1 MNRLRKLRSSAF
13 TLIELLVVIAIIAI
27 LAGMLLPAL
36 AKAKAKA
43 QRINCVNN
51 LKNIGLAFR
60 IFATDNEGKYPW
72 QVDPTQGG
80 ITPPLPTS
88 PNTANVTNNATFI
101 FSTISNE
108 LSTPKI
114 VVCPSDERP
123 TLRTNTW
130 AFVVNTGAAGAA
142 PGDKPKI
149 VSYFVGLSANEETPQ
164 SILSGDRNLT
174 NGTYNLDFKTAASYN
189 KTIKVLATD
198 ANQAARLNWGYTDR
212 IHQNAGNL
220 LLGDGSVQ
228 QVSSGRAREQVRDSL
243 QASGDSELLFPGL

>member
-1 MNRLRKLRSSAF
+1 
-13 TLIELLVVIAIIAI
+13 
-27 LAGMLLPAL
+27 
-36 AKAKAKA
+36 
-43 QRINCVNN
+43 
-51 LKNIGLAFR
+51 
-60 IFATDNEGKYPW
+60 
-72 QVDPTQGG
+72 
-80 ITPPLPTS
+80 
-88 PNTANVTNNATFI
+88 
-101 FSTISNE
+101 
-108 LSTPKI
+108 
-114 VVCPSDERP
+114 
-123 TLRTNTW
+123 LRTNNW
-130 AFVVNTGAAGAA
+130 AFVVANNGMAA
-142 PGDKPKI
+142 GDKPKA

-164 SILSGDRNLT
+164 SILSGDRNMT

>member
-43 QRINCVNN
+43 SRINCVNN

-80 ITPPLPTS
+80 ITPPA
-88 PNTANVTNNATFI
+88 ANVAANLTNSATFI

-123 TLRTNTW
+123 TLRTNNW
-130 AFVVNTGAAGAA
+130 AFVVANNGMAAAE
-142 PGDKPKI
+142 KPKA
-149 VSYFVGLSANEETPQ
+149 VSYFIGLSANEETPQ

-174 NGTYNLDFKTAASYN
+174 NGIYNLDFKTAAGYN
-189 KTIKVLATD
+189 KTLKVLATD
-198 ANQAARLNWGYTDR
+198 ANNNARLNWGYTDR

-228 QVSSGRAREQVRDSL
+228 QVSSGRAREQIRDAL

>member
-80 ITPPLPTS
+80 ITPPA
-88 PNTANVTNNATFI
+88 ANVAANPTNSATFI

-123 TLRTNTW
+123 TLRTNNW
-130 AFVVNTGAAGAA
+130 AFVVAANGLPVAQ
-142 PGDKPKI
+142 KPQA
-149 VSYFVGLSANEETPQ
+149 VSYFIGLSANEETPQ

-174 NGTYNLDFKTAASYN
+174 NGTYNLAFKAGGNYN
-189 KTIKVLATD
+189 KTIRILATD
-198 ANQAARLNWGYTDR
+198 ANNATRLNWGYTER

-228 QVSSGRAREQVRDSL
+228 QVSSGRAREQIRDAL
-243 QASGDSELLFPGL
+243 QASGDSELLFPAF

>member
-80 ITPPLPTS
+80 ITPPAA
-88 PNTANVTNNATFI
+88 NVAANVTNNATFI

-123 TLRTNTW
+123 TLRTNNW
-130 AFVVNTGAAGAA
+130 SFVVAGNGLAA
-142 PGDKPKI
+142 GDKPKA

-198 ANQAARLNWGYTDR
+198 ANNATRLAWGYTDR
-212 IHQNAGNL
+212 IHQTAGNL

-228 QVSSGRAREQVRDSL
+228 QVSSGRAREQVRDAL

>member
-80 ITPPLPTS
+80 ITPPAA
-88 PNTANVTNNATFI
+88 NVAANVTNNATYI

-123 TLRTNTW
+123 TLKTNTW
-130 AFVVNTGAAGAA
+130 AYVANTGAAGAPA
-142 PGDKPKI
+142 ADKPKI

-198 ANQAARLNWGYTDR
+198 ANNATRLAWGYTDR
-212 IHQNAGNL
+212 IHQTAGNL

-228 QVSSGRAREQVRDSL
+228 QVSSGRAREQVRDAL

>member
-80 ITPPLPTS
+80 ITPPAA
-88 PNTANVTNNATFI
+88 NIAANVTNNATFI

-123 TLRTNTW
+123 TLRTNNW
-130 AFVVNTGAAGAA
+130 SFVVAANGLAA
-142 PGDKPKI
+142 GDKPKA
-149 VSYFVGLSANEETPQ
+149 VSYFIGLSANEETPQ
-164 SILSGDRNLT
+164 SILSGDRNMT
-174 NGTYNLDFKTAASYN
+174 NGTYNLDFKTAAGYN